1 MTSMDVGNSEVT
13 PPKFADQT
21 QKKANAPLS

>member
-1 MTSMDVGNSEVT
+1 MDVGNSEVT